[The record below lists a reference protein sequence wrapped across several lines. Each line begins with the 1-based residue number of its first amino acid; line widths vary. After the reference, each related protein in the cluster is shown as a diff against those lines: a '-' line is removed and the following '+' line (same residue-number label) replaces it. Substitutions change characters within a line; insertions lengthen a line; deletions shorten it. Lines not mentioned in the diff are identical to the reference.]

1 MNRDTKSRLQLEKKL
16 IENWFKETDY
26 FANKYV
32 RGEWNDN
39 TPKWV
44 EYIKEAKVK
53 AKRLEEIIELIKG
66 LE

>member
-1 MNRDTKSRLQLEKKL
+1 MNRDIKSRLQLEKKL

-53 AKRLEEIIELIKG
+53 AKRLEEIIEAIK
-66 LE
+66 

>member
-1 MNRDTKSRLQLEKKL
+1 MEHDKKTMLQVEKKL

-53 AKRLEEIIELIKG
+53 AKRLEEIIGLINNG
-66 LE
+66 

>member
-1 MNRDTKSRLQLEKKL
+1 MNRDTKSRLQLEKRL

-53 AKRLEEIIELIKG
+53 AKRLEEIIEAIK
-66 LE
+66 

>member
-32 RGEWNDN
+32 RGEWNDT

>member
-53 AKRLEEIIELIKG
+53 AKRLEEIIEAIK
-66 LE
+66 